1 MMTMMSDRGLEK
13 IGFGLIISGG
23 LFLLGFRITDLALRS
38 FSEGGENT
46 DDSAAL
52 AV

>member
-1 MMTMMSDRGLEK
+1 LLFGWCVVCF
-13 IGFGLIISGG
+13 GFK
-23 LFLLGFRITDLALRS
+23 ITDLALRS